1 MSAMYAFVMSGAH
14 CCSDMTCNVK
24 THEAI
29 PVCRSDDMKVTEIS
43 LLRVKREGQL
53 AHMLPNRGH
62 QPLDADSIFPLIQF
76 RVATTNEELT
86 HGHTETCPVPLTCL
100 PSHRCLRDAGLQ
112 GSLPA
117 EWSGLSALR
126 LLVMADNNF
135 TGPLPGIWSSLGQ
148 LQLADLS
155 NNSLT
160 GTLPEAWS
168 SLRSMHI
175 LYLYRNKLKGA
186 LRNSWSTLSRL
197 KYLVLHD
204 NGLTGTLPNSWSNL
218 SQLESRKLSANSL

>member
-1 MSAMYAFVMSGAH
+1 MDCEDSSEFPHSPFVVPCRAH

-86 HGHTETCPVPLTCL
+86 HGHTE
-100 PSHRCLRDAGLQ
+100 SR
-112 GSLPA
+112 
-117 EWSGLSALR
+117 ALKFK
-126 LLVMADNNF
+126 VKVE
-135 TGPLPGIWSSLGQ
+135 Q
-148 LQLADLS
+148 K
-155 NNSLT
+155 
-160 GTLPEAWS
+160 
-168 SLRSMHI
+168 
-175 LYLYRNKLKGA
+175 KL
-186 LRNSWSTLSRL
+186 SWSRI
-197 KYLVLHD
+197 V
-204 NGLTGTLPNSWSNL
+204 
-218 SQLESRKLSANSL
+218 R